1 MVSDEKWK
9 EQLENQVPYT
19 PNTANYKPINNRLA
33 IRKKL
38 PMPKTRY
45 LLDKIFKKK

>member
-1 MVSDEKWK
+1 MTPDQWK

-19 PNTANYKPINNRLA
+19 PNPENYKK
-33 IRKKL
+33 RKKL

>member
-1 MVSDEKWK
+1 MVSDDQWK

-19 PNTANYKPINNRLA
+19 PKVDNYFTIKN
-33 IRKKL
+33 RKKL

-45 LLDKIFKKK
+45 KIDLLFKKK